1 MSDETQTAETKVVE
15 NGSTAEDVTKRG
27 RKLEKDLATYEGK
40 VAITVLGGTK
50 GQMIFDPAE
59 LPGDVQNKLVPFGL
73 GHKLGD
79 AAAGKSGVEAE
90 EAIEK
95 VWEGL
100 KTGDWTVRAPAA
112 PKVSLKDVAA
122 NFQNLSDEEK
132 AQAKLLMASLGI
144 KLPGISD

>member
-1 MSDETQTAETKVVE
+1 MSEAVE
-15 NGSTAEDVTKRG
+15 NTAVETPAESTEATEKRG
-27 RKLEKDLATYEGK
+27 RKLEKDLASQPGK
-40 VAITVLGGTK
+40 VVITVLGGAE
-50 GQMIFDPAE
+50 GSMVFDPAE
-59 LPGDVQNKLVPFGL
+59 LPEDIQQKLIPFGL

-79 AAAGKSGVEAE
+79 SAAGKSGVEAE

-100 KTGDWTVRAPAA
+100 KAADWTVRAPAT

-132 AQAKLLMASLGI
+132 ESAKALMASLGI
-144 KLPGISD
+144 NLPGITG